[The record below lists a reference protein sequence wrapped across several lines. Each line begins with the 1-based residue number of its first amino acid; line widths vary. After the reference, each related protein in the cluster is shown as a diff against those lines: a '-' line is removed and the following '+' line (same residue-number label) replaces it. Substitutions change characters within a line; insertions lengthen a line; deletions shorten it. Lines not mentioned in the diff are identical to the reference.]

1 MLDQINQLIERFLV
15 GLGLALSR
23 LSAEE
28 KGMITLLLAF
38 LLVATAAA
46 RALRMAHF

>member
-1 MLDQINQLIERFLV
+1 MLDHLNELIERFLV

-28 KGMITLLLAF
+28 KTMVTLLLV
-38 LLVATAAA
+38 LLVIAAAAA
-46 RALRMAHF
+46 RALYAAHL